1 MRQIWTTPPKC
12 PFVLLKTLSASPR
25 GPLKGPVH
33 QGLRCSCSQPTAEA
47 LHCSEHTPR
56 PGHRHFPAAG
66 ELGCLDRLATRNP
79 GEVPGPQPSSAAQ
92 KGQGSPQAQRS
103 FPS

>member
-25 GPLKGPVH
+25 GPCARVAGAPAPSPLLK
-33 QGLRCSCSQPTAEA
+33 LCTAVST
-47 LHCSEHTPR
+47 HR
-56 PGHRHFPAAG
+56 IRGHGHFPAAG

-79 GEVPGPQPSSAAQ
+79 GEVLGPQPSSAPQ